1 MSKKK
6 LIKKIKKLSIDD
18 GKLKFNGQPFRTS
31 GGVSPFE
38 HFTFIKQ
45 LSHGANGVTYIVQH
59 KHLLSEQLVKLYF
72 VDDEQSK
79 EKAISESQKN
89 SALNMADSTARVYDL
104 GVLSNPTKV
113 VYSVMELVDDAKTFR
128 EYLEIRNNC
137 LKVMGNIQKESL
149 LQRGSLLGE
158 IFQESIIVA
167 CYFLRCVAYLIKNNI
182 RHGDLNPG
190 NILIC
195 NSIMERVINNGNNI
209 QFRIDEDCA
218 IPSYSNKPD
227 TKINVGMI
235 DGHDL
240 SVKLID
246 LGASCVKPS
255 SPEKTNQRDTWF
267 IYDTVNK
274 LLLPF
279 FEALGY
285 ENGLLTFANFK
296 IIGKYQVKKIEYF
309 LPISKVSYTSKS
321 NTKFSVNCGKIQF
334 RNSMQ
339 KKKYYKQLLMNRE
352 IFENGQVIPLQMQN
366 DRLSKDFM
374 FERKRFFNAQIPFQM
389 ISAELLKIVALVNI
403 LFGIFYN
410 GGSLEQDDDMNKEIQ
425 SIIEAGTLSDDYTV
439 SDRNIVFSSLFDY
452 RFYEA
457 ANILLRKNLEG
468 KLWSNN
474 LLFNYDDMNRKI
486 LKKLKKDNTTQ

>member
-1 MSKKK
+1 MSKKN
-6 LIKKIKKLSIDD
+6 LIKKIQKLSIDD
-18 GKLKFNGQPFRTS
+18 GKLTFNGQPFRT
-31 GGVSPFE
+31 GAGVSPFE

-45 LSHGANGVTYIVQH
+45 LSHGANGVTYVVQH
-59 KHLLSEQLVKLYF
+59 KHLFSEQLVKLYF
-72 VDDEQSK
+72 VDNKQNK
-79 EKAISESQKN
+79 KKAMSESRKN

-104 GVLSNPTKV
+104 GVLSNPTNV
-113 VYSVMELVDDAKTFR
+113 VYSVMELVDGAKTFQ
-128 EYLEIRNNC
+128 EYLKIRNNC
-137 LKVMGNIQKESL
+137 LKVIGNIQKESL

-195 NSIMERVINNGNNI
+195 NSIMERVINNGNSI
-209 QFRIDEDCA
+209 QFRIDEDSA

-246 LGASCVKPS
+246 LGASRVKPS

-267 IYDTVNK
+267 IYDTVNE

-279 FEALGY
+279 FKALGFKK
-285 ENGLLTFANFK
+285 GLSAFANFG
-296 IIGKYQVKKIEYF
+296 IIGKKQIKKLEYNF
-309 LPISKVSYTSKS
+309 HAFKEAQFASYES
-321 NTKFSVNCGKIQF
+321 
-334 RNSMQ
+334 
-339 KKKYYKQLLMNRE
+339 
-352 IFENGQVIPLQMQN
+352 QM
-366 DRLSKDFM
+366 DYLSLDFM
-374 FERKRFFNAQIPFQM
+374 FEEEEDFYGQIPYQM
-389 ISAELLKIVALVNI
+389 ISAELLKIIALVNI
-403 LFGIFYN
+403 FFGLFYN
-410 GGSLEQDDDMNKEIQ
+410 GGSIEQKDVVEIQ
-425 SIIEAGTLSDDYTV
+425 NIIEAGTLSDDYTIPN
-439 SDRNIVFSSLFDY
+439 RNIVFSSLFDY

-457 ANILLRKNLEG
+457 ANILLRKNPGG

-474 LLFNYDDMNRKI
+474 LLFNYEKMTMMM
-486 LKKLKKDNTTQ
+486 LEKLKR

>member
-1 MSKKK
+1 MSKKN
-6 LIKKIKKLSIDD
+6 LIKKIQKLSIDN

-31 GGVSPFE
+31 AGVSPFE
-38 HFTFIKQ
+38 HFTFTKQ
-45 LSHGANGVTYIVQH
+45 LSHGANGVTYVVQH
-59 KHLLSEQLVKLYF
+59 KHLFSKQLVKLYF
-72 VDDEQSK
+72 VDDEQKK
-79 EKAISESQKN
+79 EKAMSESRKN

-104 GVLSNPTKV
+104 GVLSNPTNV
-113 VYSVMELVDDAKTFR
+113 VYSVMELVDDAKTFQ
-128 EYLEIRNNC
+128 EYLKIRNNC

-209 QFRIDEDCA
+209 HFRIDEDSA

-246 LGASCVKPS
+246 LGASRVAPS

-279 FEALGY
+279 FKALGF
-285 ENGLLTFANFK
+285 ENGLSAFANFG
-296 IIGKYQVKKIEYF
+296 IIGKGQVKKLEYNF
-309 LPISKVSYTSKS
+309 HAFKEAQIASYES
-321 NTKFSVNCGKIQF
+321 
-334 RNSMQ
+334 
-339 KKKYYKQLLMNRE
+339 
-352 IFENGQVIPLQMQN
+352 QM
-366 DRLSKDFM
+366 DYLSLEFM
-374 FERKRFFNAQIPFQM
+374 FEEEKDFYGQIPYQM
-389 ISAELLKIVALVNI
+389 ISAELLKIIALVNI
-403 LFGIFYN
+403 FFGIFYN
-410 GGSLEQDDDMNKEIQ
+410 GGSIEQEDVVEIQ
-425 SIIEAGTLSDDYTV
+425 NIIEAGTLSDDYKIPN
-439 SDRNIVFSSLFDY
+439 RNIVFSSLFDY

-457 ANILLRKNLEG
+457 ANILLRKNPRG

-474 LLFNYDDMNRKI
+474 LLFNYEKMKEMI
-486 LKKLKKDNTTQ
+486 LEKLKK

>member
-1 MSKKK
+1 MSKKN
-6 LIKKIKKLSIDD
+6 LIKKIQKLSIDN
-18 GKLKFNGQPFRTS
+18 GKLKFNGQPFQTS
-31 GGVSPFE
+31 AGVSPFE
-38 HFTFIKQ
+38 QFTFTER
-45 LSHGANGVTYIVQH
+45 LSHGANGVTYVVEH
-59 KHLLSEQLVKLYF
+59 KHLGSKQLVKLYF
-72 VDDEQSK
+72 VDNKQDK
-79 EKAISESQKN
+79 EKALSESQKN

-113 VYSVMELVDDAKTFR
+113 VYSVMELVDDAKTFK
-128 EYLEIRNNC
+128 EYLKIRNNC
-137 LKVMGNIQKESL
+137 LKVMGNIQNESL
-149 LQRGSLLGE
+149 LQRGSILEE

-167 CYFLRCVAYLIKNNI
+167 CYFIRCVAYLIKNNI

-195 NSIMERVINNGNNI
+195 NSIMERVVNNGNNI
-209 QFRIDEDCA
+209 KFKMDNSST

-246 LGASCVKPS
+246 LGASRVKPS

-285 ENGLLTFANFK
+285 PDGLLTFANFK
-296 IIGKYQVKKIEYF
+296 TIGKNQVKKIEYF
-309 LPISKVSYTSKS
+309 LPISKVHYISKS
-321 NTKFSVNCGKIQF
+321 KMKFSVNYGKIQF
-334 RNSMQ
+334 RNSTQ
-339 KKKYYKQLLMNRE
+339 KKKYYKQLLMNQE
-352 IFENGQVIPLQMQN
+352 IFVNGQVIPLQMQT

-410 GGSLEQDDDMNKEIQ
+410 GGSIEQDEDMNKEIQ
-425 SIIEAGTLSDDYTV
+425 NIIEAGTLSDDYTV

-474 LLFNYDDMNRKI
+474 LLFNYEKMI
-486 LKKLKKDNTTQ
+486 EKLLEKLGEESATQ